1 MIDRTLLV
9 IGNRPGSLGA
19 EVESQARKTTVWED
33 RVFAADHGEHV
44 ADSTTMSMDAT
55 DRADVV
61 RLLEEVR
68 PTDILCTVG
77 INLDDGENMAKSLSL
92 QLQVNVWGPM
102 QILAEAIDMWN
113 RAMLPPETG
122 FNFCAISS
130 NSAHI
135 ARSTG
140 AGYCASKAA
149 LSMALRCV
157 ARRVAPAGVVRVWGY
172 EPGWINDTPMSDA
185 VHERLPAN
193 VRPHRIPGGRGLSK
207 GALAGKIVGD
217 LYVADRM
224 LNGCMFRLDGGEQ

>member
-172 EPGWINDTPMSDA
+172 EPGWSARAAPRQRAPAQNPRRAWSVQGCARWQDRGRPIRRRPH
-185 VHERLPAN
+185 VERLH
-193 VRPHRIPGGRGLSK
+193 VSPGR
-207 GALAGKIVGD
+207 
-217 LYVADRM
+217 R
-224 LNGCMFRLDGGEQ
+224 